1 MSEEFLTQNRPTVVR
16 TPAEEEL
23 IDGMYRQKAANE
35 WDKPFGF
42 VTLGSPIP
50 YGTRSDQDPDPQK
63 HKGPWAGGHEKVIP
77 AGTTMRIVMVSRMG
91 DCGLSDNLEATHG
104 YEIRFNWDDAV
115 LTDIR
120 LTKEPTNV

>member
-1 MSEEFLTQNRPTVVR
+1 MPEEFQTQNRPTVVR

-23 IDGMYRQKAANE
+23 IAGMYRQKATRE
-35 WDKPFGF
+35 WEKPFGF
-42 VTLGSPIP
+42 VTLDSPIP
-50 YGTRSDQDPDPQK
+50 FGTREQPGLAPHE
-63 HKGPWAGGHEKVIP
+63 HKGPWSGGHEKVIP

-104 YEIRFNWDDAV
+104 YGIRFNWEDAV

-120 LTKEPTNV
+120 LTKEPTNA